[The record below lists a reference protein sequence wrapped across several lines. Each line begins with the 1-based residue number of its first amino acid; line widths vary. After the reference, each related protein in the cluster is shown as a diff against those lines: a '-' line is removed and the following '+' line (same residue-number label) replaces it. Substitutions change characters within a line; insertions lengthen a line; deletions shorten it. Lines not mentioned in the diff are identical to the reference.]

1 MKIPMGISV
10 PLIPTPLFVGLKNKD
25 VTRSNKIVTMS
36 LIFGTLLICLGLI
49 LFLPGSSSVL
59 DQLFQI

>member
-1 MKIPMGISV
+1 MVFHNNIFRNC
-10 PLIPTPLFVGLKNKD
+10 FVICRFKNKD